1 MRTGFLNMIK
11 INIQFECH
19 WADFNEEDK
28 QRSQKANIVLHA
40 SLKGSAKKSFEC
52 PMYIK
57 QAQL

>member
-28 QRSQKANIVLHA
+28 QRS
-40 SLKGSAKKSFEC
+40 
-52 PMYIK
+52 
-57 QAQL
+57 